1 VSFGAPFYISK
12 QYFDI
17 KKRKGGGVRTSLVL
31 SEHASTVRCL
41 VRVCVLS
48 RNFEEQNNEEAKA
61 IRGAISDRQ
70 GGGVRTS
77 LVLSEHAS
85 TVRCLVRVCV
95 LSRNFE
101 EQNNEEAKAIRGAI

>member
-1 VSFGAPFYISK
+1 IEAGRGSKTEGGKKNARQKKKKKKKDCFFFFGWTDFFCAPFYISN

-17 KKRKGGGVRTSLVL
+17 KKRKGEGVRTSLVL

-61 IRGAISDRQ
+61 IRGAI
-70 GGGVRTS
+70 
-77 LVLSEHAS
+77 
-85 TVRCLVRVCV
+85 
-95 LSRNFE
+95 
-101 EQNNEEAKAIRGAI
+101 